1 MDEIAIN
8 HHVVWAWDQTTRK
21 IRQEMQHRRL
31 HPSDVVVVVPYA
43 QLMRQAR
50 NAWLRSHDSAG
61 LPSLQAPTLFLPYF
75 QTSMNWSR
83 SLAGFV
89 PAPQDIHMDAARD
102 VLTAASLLSRAGLA
116 DQAGLLAGRL
126 MQAAW
131 SLARLASAVPPEERL
146 TWGHETGL
154 TLSVGMDAPMVA
166 LETAIARIAL
176 AWAASSSYA
185 TDAVLKA
192 RPGLLVVLEGFQS
205 EPITRQLLKQRP
217 DHVMVLPL
225 DMSQVADLTP
235 TPEDRVSLIRPT
247 ESAGSPISPSSSFS
261 TSSSTALY
269 MARDVSD
276 ESQMAAAC
284 VLNHLRA
291 GRTPVAL
298 VAQDRFV
305 TRQVHALLTQQGV
318 TVLDETGWKLS
329 TTRSAAFVMN
339 LLRACAW
346 NASMDTVLDFIK
358 NAPAFDSATVRAL
371 EVSARRLGQRDWNV
385 ITGHE
390 VIQDQ
395 VQALRDS
402 LKADRKLK
410 AWIAD
415 LRLALGA
422 AGLWSVLSQ
431 DPAGQQVLDTLR
443 LHPGDELEFEDV
455 ALRMSQGDFAS
466 WVNQALEGQ
475 RFSSKADATVQV
487 IILPLSQ
494 LLGRSLAAVVMPGCD
509 EVRLVTSPEP
519 VGIWTPQQRT
529 LLGLP
534 GREELTLAQER
545 AWNYLLKFAHVDIVW
560 RSSEGGEALAASGF
574 VQRLQSQ
581 QQLALS
587 PDPRSPRAL
596 VARPCA
602 KPLPQ
607 GHALP
612 LKTLSSTAY
621 EDLRRCPYRF
631 FALRQLKLQVS
642 DELETQTDKRDFGNW
657 LHAVLKAFHD
667 QLIKAPSRDAGQ
679 RLTMINAAAHQAT
692 LALGLSGADF
702 LPFASTWPRVRAG
715 YLHWLAEHE
724 RSGATFVE
732 AETWKQTPL
741 GPISLVG
748 KIDRIDRLPDGSPW
762 VMDYKTESRVV
773 TAQRIK
779 PENEDTQLAF
789 YAALLPDDT
798 VSAAYVSVTE
808 DRTTKDASKSYP
820 QVDVTALRDQLLAG
834 IQSDMAQIA
843 SGAVMPALGEGKS
856 CEFCAA
862 RGLCRKDF
870 WSEP

>member
-1 MDEIAIN
+1 
-8 HHVVWAWDQTTRK
+8 
-21 IRQEMQHRRL
+21 
-31 HPSDVVVVVPYA
+31 
-43 QLMRQAR
+43 
-50 NAWLRSHDSAG
+50 
-61 LPSLQAPTLFLPYF
+61 
-75 QTSMNWSR
+75 
-83 SLAGFV
+83 
-89 PAPQDIHMDAARD
+89 
-102 VLTAASLLSRAGLA
+102 
-116 DQAGLLAGRL
+116 

-131 SLARLASAVPPEERL
+131 SLARLAAAVPPQERL

-154 TLSVGMDAPMVA
+154 TLSAGMDAPMVA
-166 LETAIARIAL
+166 LESAIARIAL

-192 RPGLLVVLEGFQS
+192 QPGLLVVLEGFQT

-225 DMSQVADLTP
+225 DLSLVADLTP
-235 TPEDRVSLIRPT
+235 MPDDPVSLVRSP
-247 ESAGSPISPSSSFS
+247 ESAQSPTRPSM
-261 TSSSTALY
+261 ALY
-269 MARDVSD
+269 RASDVSD
-276 ESQMAAAC
+276 EAQMAAAC
-284 VLNHLRA
+284 VINHLRA

-298 VAQDRFV
+298 VAQDRFL

-318 TVLDETGWKLS
+318 IVLDETGWKLS
-329 TTRSAAFVMN
+329 TTRSAALVMN

-346 NASMDTVLDFIK
+346 NASMDAVLDFIK
-358 NAPAFDSATVRAL
+358 NAPAFDTSTVRAL
-371 EVSARRLGQRDWNV
+371 EVSARHLGQRDWSA
-385 ITGHE
+385 IPGHE
-390 VIQDQ
+390 AIHDQ
-395 VQALRDS
+395 VQDLRDS

-410 AWIAD
+410 AWIDD
-415 LRLALGA
+415 LRMALST
-422 AGLWSVLSQ
+422 AGLWPVLSQ

-443 LHPGDELEFEDV
+443 LQPGSELEFEDV
-455 ALRMSQGDFAS
+455 ALRMSQGDFTS
-466 WVNQALEGQ
+466 WVNEALEGQ
-475 RFSSKADATVQV
+475 RFSSMADATVQV

-509 EVRLVTSPEP
+509 EVRLATSPEP

-534 GREELTLAQER
+534 GREELTLAHQR
-545 AWNYLLKFAHVDIVW
+545 AWNYLLKFPHVDILW
-560 RSSEGGEALAASGF
+560 RSSEGGETLAASGF

-581 QQLALS
+581 HQLALS
-587 PDPRSPRAL
+587 PDPRGSRAL
-596 VARPCA
+596 VAIPGA

-607 GHALP
+607 GNTLP

-631 FALRQLKLQVS
+631 FALRQLKLQAA

-657 LHAVLKAFHD
+657 LHAVLKEFHD
-667 QLIKAPSRDAGQ
+667 QLKKAPYSDAGQ
-679 RLTMINAAAHQAT
+679 RLTMINAAANQAT
-692 LALGLSGADF
+692 VALGLSGADF
-702 LPFASTWPRVRAG
+702 LPFAATWPRVRAG

-724 RSGATFVE
+724 GSGAIFVE

-741 GPISLVG
+741 GQISLVG

-798 VSAAYVSVTE
+798 VSAAYISVTE
-808 DRTTKDASKSYP
+808 DRKTKDASKSYA
-820 QVDVTALRDQLLAG
+820 QAEVTALRDQLLAG

-870 WSEP
+870 WSSP